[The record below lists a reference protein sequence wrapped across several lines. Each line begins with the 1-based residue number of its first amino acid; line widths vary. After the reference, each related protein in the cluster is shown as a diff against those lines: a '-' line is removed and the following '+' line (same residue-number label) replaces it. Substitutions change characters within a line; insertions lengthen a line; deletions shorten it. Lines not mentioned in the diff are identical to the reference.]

1 MMKNILEPKQAA
13 VLRRWLGDRCLLVFD
28 YDGTLSP
35 IALRPTEASLPA
47 PTSRILSELARKY
60 PCALVTGRSRRDIAP
75 RVKGVPFVA
84 IIGNHGAE
92 WRPPL
97 RGFVRERRLVR
108 AWVRELRAELGGIPK
123 LGIESKGL
131 TLSVHWRAVPRPAR
145 YLSRIS
151 GAVCSLPDSRL
162 IRGKKV
168 FNLAPRTLPDKGYAV
183 QRLMQVHRSHR
194 AIYLGDD
201 QTDEDVFRL
210 RNRRILGI
218 HVGGTPSAAP
228 YYLRTQRQI
237 DRFLRGLLPRVT

>member
-1 MMKNILEPKQAA
+1 
-13 VLRRWLGDRCLLVFD
+13 
-28 YDGTLSP
+28 
-35 IALRPTEASLPA
+35 
-47 PTSRILSELARKY
+47 
-60 PCALVTGRSRRDIAP
+60 
-75 RVKGVPFVA
+75 VKGVPFVA

-168 FNLAPRTLPDKGYAV
+168 FNLA
-183 QRLMQVHRSHR
+183 HR

-210 RNRRILGI
+210 RDRRILGI